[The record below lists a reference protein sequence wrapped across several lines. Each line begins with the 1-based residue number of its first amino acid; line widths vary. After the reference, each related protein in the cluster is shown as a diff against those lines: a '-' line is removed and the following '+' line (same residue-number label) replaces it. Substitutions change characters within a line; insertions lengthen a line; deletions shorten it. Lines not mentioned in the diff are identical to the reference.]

1 MANNLLSIND
11 LSKKEILELIEFANK
26 FFNDE
31 GSFRRESLFPDKTI
45 ANVFCEPSTR
55 TKSSFAIAAKNL
67 GCSVIDFNIENSSVQ
82 KGESIY
88 ETIDALNLM
97 GVDLCVLRHPESIIR
112 ELAETLPEMVFVNAG
127 EGSIS
132 HPTQALLDALA
143 IRRRLGRGLEGLI
156 VAICGDIAHSRVAR
170 SNIHLLS
177 IMGARVRAVAPPTLI
192 PEGLERLGVVVH
204 HNMSSGL
211 KDADIIMMLRLQ
223 TERMKGS
230 YVPSIREYYELYGLN
245 SKKLKMA
252 KPHALIMHPGPMNR
266 GVEIDSELADD
277 IDRSLIREQVEM
289 GVAVR
294 MASLQALVDNQ
305 TVPWAKNQS

>member
-11 LSKKEILELIEFANK
+11 LSKKEILELIEFANN

-132 HPTQALLDALA
+132 HPTQALLDLKT
-143 IRRRLGRGLEGLI
+143 IIDHKDKLDDLNI
-156 VAICGDIAHSRVAR
+156 VIVGDLDHSRVTSSFVEGI
-170 SNIHLLS
+170 SNFDIGSLTFCGH
-177 IMGARVRAVAPPTLI
+177 
-192 PEGLERLGVVVH
+192 PEMCTKYRDPKIGRYEADMATALQ
-204 HNMSSGL
+204 
-211 KDADIIMMLRLQ
+211 DADVVMTLRIQ
-223 TERMKGS
+223 YERFEKELNLDLETYKSEYQLSSEKLENAKGDA
-230 YVPSIREYYELYGLN
+230 I
-245 SKKLKMA
+245 
-252 KPHALIMHPGPMNR
+252 IMHPGPVNYI
-266 GVEIDSELADD
+266 EITEAVYDSEN
-277 IDRSLIREQVEM
+277 SVIRQQIAN
-289 GVAVR
+289 GVAIR
-294 MASLQALVDNQ
+294 MAVLSRFLG
-305 TVPWAKNQS
+305 S

>member
-11 LSKKEILELIEFANK
+11 LSKKEILELIEFANN

-132 HPTQALLDALA
+132 HPTQALLDLKT
-143 IRRRLGRGLEGLI
+143 IIDHKDKLDDLNI
-156 VAICGDIAHSRVAR
+156 VIIGDLDHSRVTSSFVEGI
-170 SNIHLLS
+170 SNFDIGSLTFCGH
-177 IMGARVRAVAPPTLI
+177 
-192 PEGLERLGVVVH
+192 PEMCTKYRDPKIGRYEADMATALQ
-204 HNMSSGL
+204 
-211 KDADIIMMLRLQ
+211 DADVVMTLRIQ
-223 TERMKGS
+223 YERFEKELNLDLETYKSEYQLSSEKLDNAKGDA
-230 YVPSIREYYELYGLN
+230 I
-245 SKKLKMA
+245 
-252 KPHALIMHPGPMNR
+252 IMHPGPVNYI
-266 GVEIDSELADD
+266 EITEAVYDSEN
-277 IDRSLIREQVEM
+277 SVIRQQIAN
-289 GVAVR
+289 GVAIR
-294 MASLQALVDNQ
+294 MAVLSRFLG
-305 TVPWAKNQS
+305 S

>member
-1 MANNLLSIND
+1 MANNLISIND
-11 LSKKEILELIEFANK
+11 LSKKEILELIEFANN

-112 ELAETLPEMVFVNAG
+112 ELAETLSEMVFINAG

-132 HPTQALLDALA
+132 HPTQALLDLKT
-143 IRRRLGRGLEGLI
+143 IIDHKDKLDDLNI
-156 VAICGDIAHSRVAR
+156 VIIGDLDHSRVTSSFVEGI
-170 SNIHLLS
+170 SNFDIGSLTFCGHPEMCTKYRDPK
-177 IMGARVRAVAPPTLI
+177 MGRYEADMATALQ
-192 PEGLERLGVVVH
+192 
-204 HNMSSGL
+204 
-211 KDADIIMMLRLQ
+211 DADVVMTLRIQ
-223 TERMKGS
+223 YERFEKELNLDLETYKSEYQLSSEKLENAKGDA
-230 YVPSIREYYELYGLN
+230 I
-245 SKKLKMA
+245 
-252 KPHALIMHPGPMNR
+252 IMHPGPVNYI
-266 GVEIDSELADD
+266 EITEAVYDSEN
-277 IDRSLIREQVEM
+277 SVIRQQIAN
-289 GVAVR
+289 GVAIR
-294 MASLQALVDNQ
+294 MAVLSRFLG
-305 TVPWAKNQS
+305 S

>member
-11 LSKKEILELIEFANK
+11 LSKKEILELIEFANN

-55 TKSSFAIAAKNL
+55 TKSSFEIAARNL

-112 ELAETLPEMVFVNAG
+112 ELAETLPEMVFINAG

-132 HPTQALLDALA
+132 HPTQALLDLKT
-143 IRRRLGRGLEGLI
+143 IIDHKDKLDDLNI
-156 VAICGDIAHSRVAR
+156 VIIGDLDHSRVT
-170 SNIHLLS
+170 SSFVEGITNFDIGSLTFCGH
-177 IMGARVRAVAPPTLI
+177 
-192 PEGLERLGVVVH
+192 PEMCTKYRDPKIGRYEADMATALQ
-204 HNMSSGL
+204 
-211 KDADIIMMLRLQ
+211 DADVVMTLRIQ
-223 TERMKGS
+223 YERFEKELNLDLETYKSEYQLSSEKLENAKGDA
-230 YVPSIREYYELYGLN
+230 I
-245 SKKLKMA
+245 
-252 KPHALIMHPGPMNR
+252 IMHPGPVNYI
-266 GVEIDSELADD
+266 EITEAVYDSEN
-277 IDRSLIREQVEM
+277 SVIRQQIAN

-294 MASLQALVDNQ
+294 MAVLSRFLG
-305 TVPWAKNQS
+305 S

>member
-11 LSKKEILELIEFANK
+11 LSKKEILELIEFANN

-112 ELAETLPEMVFVNAG
+112 ELADTLPEMVFVNAG

-132 HPTQALLDALA
+132 HPTQALLDLKT
-143 IRRRLGRGLEGLI
+143 IIDHKDKLDDLNI
-156 VAICGDIAHSRVAR
+156 VIIGDLDHSRVTSSFVEGI
-170 SNIHLLS
+170 SNFDIGSLTFCGH
-177 IMGARVRAVAPPTLI
+177 
-192 PEGLERLGVVVH
+192 PEMCTKYRDPKIGRYEADMATALQ
-204 HNMSSGL
+204 
-211 KDADIIMMLRLQ
+211 DADVVMTLRIQ
-223 TERMKGS
+223 YERFEKELNLDLETYKSEYQLSSEKLENAKGDA
-230 YVPSIREYYELYGLN
+230 I
-245 SKKLKMA
+245 
-252 KPHALIMHPGPMNR
+252 IMHPGPVNYI
-266 GVEIDSELADD
+266 EITEAVYDSEN
-277 IDRSLIREQVEM
+277 SVIRQQIAN
-289 GVAVR
+289 GVAIR
-294 MASLQALVDNQ
+294 MAVLSRFLG
-305 TVPWAKNQS
+305 S

>member
-11 LSKKEILELIEFANK
+11 LSKKEILEIIEFANN

-31 GSFRRESLFPDKTI
+31 GSFRRDSLFPDKTI

-132 HPTQALLDALA
+132 HPTQALLDLKT
-143 IRRRLGRGLEGLI
+143 IIDHKDKLDDLNI
-156 VAICGDIAHSRVAR
+156 VIIGDLDHSRVTSSFVEGI
-170 SNIHLLS
+170 SNFDIGSLTFCGH
-177 IMGARVRAVAPPTLI
+177 
-192 PEGLERLGVVVH
+192 PEMCTKYRDPKIGRYEADMATALQ
-204 HNMSSGL
+204 
-211 KDADIIMMLRLQ
+211 DADVVMTLRIQ
-223 TERMKGS
+223 YERFEKELNLDLETYKSEYQLSSEKLENAKGDA
-230 YVPSIREYYELYGLN
+230 I
-245 SKKLKMA
+245 
-252 KPHALIMHPGPMNR
+252 IMHPGPVNYI
-266 GVEIDSELADD
+266 EITEAVYDSEN
-277 IDRSLIREQVEM
+277 SVIRQQIAN
-289 GVAVR
+289 GVAIR
-294 MASLQALVDNQ
+294 MAVLSRFLG
-305 TVPWAKNQS
+305 S

>member
-1 MANNLLSIND
+1 MAKNLLSIND
-11 LSKKEILELIEFANK
+11 LSKKEILELIEFANN

-132 HPTQALLDALA
+132 HPTQALLDLKT
-143 IRRRLGRGLEGLI
+143 IIDHKDKLDDLNI
-156 VAICGDIAHSRVAR
+156 VIIGDLDHSRVTSSFVEGI
-170 SNIHLLS
+170 SNFDIGSLTFCGHPEMCTKYRDPK
-177 IMGARVRAVAPPTLI
+177 MGRYEADMATALQ
-192 PEGLERLGVVVH
+192 
-204 HNMSSGL
+204 
-211 KDADIIMMLRLQ
+211 DADVVMTLRIQ
-223 TERMKGS
+223 YERFEKELNLDLETYKSEYQLSSEKLENAKGDA
-230 YVPSIREYYELYGLN
+230 I
-245 SKKLKMA
+245 
-252 KPHALIMHPGPMNR
+252 IMHPGPVNYI
-266 GVEIDSELADD
+266 EITEAVYDSEN
-277 IDRSLIREQVEM
+277 SVIRQQIAN
-289 GVAVR
+289 GVAIR
-294 MASLQALVDNQ
+294 MAVLSRFLG
-305 TVPWAKNQS
+305 S

>member
-11 LSKKEILELIEFANK
+11 LSKKEILELIEFANN

-132 HPTQALLDALA
+132 HPTQALLDLKT
-143 IRRRLGRGLEGLI
+143 IIDHKGKLDDLNI
-156 VAICGDIAHSRVAR
+156 VIIGDLDHSRVTSSFVEGI
-170 SNIHLLS
+170 SNFDIGSLTFCGH
-177 IMGARVRAVAPPTLI
+177 
-192 PEGLERLGVVVH
+192 PEMCTKYRDPKIGRYEADMATALQ
-204 HNMSSGL
+204 
-211 KDADIIMMLRLQ
+211 DADVVMTLRIQ
-223 TERMKGS
+223 YERFEKELNLDLETYKSEYQLSSEKLENAKGDA
-230 YVPSIREYYELYGLN
+230 I
-245 SKKLKMA
+245 
-252 KPHALIMHPGPMNR
+252 IMHPGPVNYI
-266 GVEIDSELADD
+266 EITEAVYDSEN
-277 IDRSLIREQVEM
+277 SVIRQQIAN
-289 GVAVR
+289 GVAIR
-294 MASLQALVDNQ
+294 MAVLSRFLG
-305 TVPWAKNQS
+305 S

>member
-1 MANNLLSIND
+1 MANNLISIND
-11 LSKKEILELIEFANK
+11 LSKKEILELIEFANN

-112 ELAETLPEMVFVNAG
+112 ELAETLPEMVFINAG

-132 HPTQALLDALA
+132 HPTQALLDLKT
-143 IRRRLGRGLEGLI
+143 IIDHKDKLDDLNI
-156 VAICGDIAHSRVAR
+156 VIIGDLDHSRVTSSFVEGI
-170 SNIHLLS
+170 SNFDIGSLTFCGH
-177 IMGARVRAVAPPTLI
+177 
-192 PEGLERLGVVVH
+192 PEMCTKYRDPKIGRYEADMATALQ
-204 HNMSSGL
+204 
-211 KDADIIMMLRLQ
+211 DADVVMTLRIQ
-223 TERMKGS
+223 YERFEKELNLDLETYKSEYQLSSEKLENAKGDA
-230 YVPSIREYYELYGLN
+230 I
-245 SKKLKMA
+245 
-252 KPHALIMHPGPMNR
+252 IMHPGPVNYI
-266 GVEIDSELADD
+266 EITEAVYDSEN
-277 IDRSLIREQVEM
+277 SVIRQQIANGVAIRM
-289 GVAVR
+289 GVLSR
-294 MASLQALVDNQ
+294 FLGS
-305 TVPWAKNQS
+305 

>member
-11 LSKKEILELIEFANK
+11 LSKKEILELIEFANN

-82 KGESIY
+82 KGQSNY

-112 ELAETLPEMVFVNAG
+112 ELAETLPEMVFINAG

-132 HPTQALLDALA
+132 HPTQALLDLKT
-143 IRRRLGRGLEGLI
+143 IIDHKDKLDDLNI
-156 VAICGDIAHSRVAR
+156 VIIVDLDHSRVTSSFVEGI
-170 SNIHLLS
+170 SNFDIGSLTFCGH
-177 IMGARVRAVAPPTLI
+177 
-192 PEGLERLGVVVH
+192 PEMCTKYRDPKIGRYEADMATALQ
-204 HNMSSGL
+204 
-211 KDADIIMMLRLQ
+211 DADVVMTLRIQ
-223 TERMKGS
+223 YERFEKELNLDLETYKSEYQLSSEKLENAKGDA
-230 YVPSIREYYELYGLN
+230 I
-245 SKKLKMA
+245 
-252 KPHALIMHPGPMNR
+252 IMHPGPVNYI
-266 GVEIDSELADD
+266 EITEAVYDSEN
-277 IDRSLIREQVEM
+277 SVIRQQIAN
-289 GVAVR
+289 GVAIR
-294 MASLQALVDNQ
+294 MAVLSRFLG
-305 TVPWAKNQS
+305 S